1 MRSLIRKLC
10 SSVKILAATA
20 FLCAFSLNSPSQQ
33 QGPTQQTIQLK
44 DPTPRPPD
52 LQKIYGANSAD
63 QTKQQEAAALRSAQL
78 RQQAVE
84 AANKLS
90 LLAQQLRDEVSTAG
104 KDPRSSLNAARAAQ
118 IEKLAKTVREKT
130 KVQ

>member
-1 MRSLIRKLC
+1 MRFLFGKLGT
-10 SSVKILAATA
+10 IPTAAA
-20 FLCAFSLNSPSQQ
+20 LLCVSALPVIAQQ
-33 QGPTQQTIQLK
+33 QGPTQQHIELK

-52 LQKIYGANSAD
+52 LQKIYGASQAD
-63 QTKQQEAAALRSAQL
+63 QAKQQEAATLKSAQL

-90 LLAQQLRDEVSTAG
+90 LLAQQLRDDVSSAG
-104 KDPRSSLNAARAAQ
+104 KDPRSSSNAAKAAQ

-130 KVQ
+130 KIQ